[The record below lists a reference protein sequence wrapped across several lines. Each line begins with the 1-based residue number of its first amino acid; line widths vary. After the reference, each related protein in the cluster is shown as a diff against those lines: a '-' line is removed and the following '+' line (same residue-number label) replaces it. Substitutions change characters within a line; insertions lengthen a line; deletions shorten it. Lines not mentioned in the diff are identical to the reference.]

1 MRFVRERELWLTRLA
16 VLLAGS
22 HSAGQDL
29 LQDALESTYR
39 RWAARGEIE
48 DFEAYVRVA
57 LANAARGSWR
67 KRARRPEDLVDHPVD
82 AAVSSGEAALV
93 ERQALLTALRR
104 LSPRQRTVLVLRYFE
119 DCSEAQIA
127 AALRCAPG
135 TVKKQ
140 AARGLERLRADPV
153 LAATFD
159 QPLGR
164 QS

>member
-1 MRFVRERELWLTRLA
+1 MAGLTPDRDLAFVRFVRERELWLTRLA

-67 KRARRPEDLVDHPVD
+67 KRA
-82 AAVSSGEAALV
+82 
-93 ERQALLTALRR
+93 
-104 LSPRQRTVLVLRYFE
+104 
-119 DCSEAQIA
+119 
-127 AALRCAPG
+127 
-135 TVKKQ
+135 
-140 AARGLERLRADPV
+140 ADPKTWWTIRSMRRSPV
-153 LAATFD
+153 EKLRW
-159 QPLGR
+159 LSGR
-164 QS
+164 RS